1 MFAQPSRYDA
11 GQNAFDPASSELIL
25 YTARPF
31 QVAVKKCKQT
41 SCNIAVLSGACIPA
55 VADDNQFLQLSP
67 PTAAAAGYYD
77 VVILDHKKDM
87 LFWY

>member
-41 SCNIAVLSGACIPA
+41 SCNIAVLSGACAPA
-55 VADDNQFLQLSP
+55 ADDNQFLQLSP